1 MKTSEEIAEIA
12 KALSLAQQQMK
23 PAIKDSTNPHFKSK
37 YSDISSVWE
46 AIREP
51 LTNYSLSVLQDVT
64 TKIEEK
70 LVLVTTRIFH
80 ASGQWIEFGPLG
92 VPLSKTDAHGVGS
105 AISYAKRYALCAAV
119 GVVSGD
125 EDDDANHAVGKPSA
139 KVPERTVLHEEYISN
154 NPEKYEYIK
163 IIAKESKKSDIDI
176 LNQVFVNTQR
186 FDEAFEKWK
195 NKPRSM
201 DEVTQ

>member
-1 MKTSEEIAEIA
+1 MKTSEEINEIA
-12 KALSLAQQQMK
+12 KALSQAQQQMK

-51 LTNYSLSVLQDVT
+51 LTNCSLSVLQDVT

-70 LVLVTTRIFH
+70 LILVTTRIFH

-92 VPLSKTDAHGVGS
+92 VPLSKCDAHGVGS
-105 AISYAKRYALCAAV
+105 AISYGKRYALCAAV

-125 EDDDANHAVGKPSA
+125 EDDDGNHAVSKPSP
-139 KVPERTVLHEEYISN
+139 KLPERTIQHEEYITN
-154 NPEKYEYIK
+154 NPDKYEYVKLIS
-163 IIAKESKKSDIDI
+163 KESKRSEIDV
-176 LNQVFVNTQR
+176 LNQVFANTQR

-201 DEVTQ
+201 DEVV